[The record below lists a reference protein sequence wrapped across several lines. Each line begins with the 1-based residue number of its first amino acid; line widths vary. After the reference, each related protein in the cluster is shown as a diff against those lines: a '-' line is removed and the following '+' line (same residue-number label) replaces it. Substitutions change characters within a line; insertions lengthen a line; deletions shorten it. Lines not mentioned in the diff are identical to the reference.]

1 MKIIDVKVTYV
12 SHVVRLEESRQRVL
26 YFLCDFRVY
35 DEENTNIYIHIAVWR
50 CCRPIPG
57 STSETD
63 RHMAVRNLIED
74 ILTVIDTEEMYKD
87 KMLRTL

>member
-1 MKIIDVKVTYV
+1 MKIIDVKVIYV
-12 SHVVRLEESRQRVL
+12 SHVVRLKESRQRVL

-35 DEENTNIYIHIAVWR
+35 DEENTNIYIHKTWR
-50 CCRPIPG
+50 CCRLIPG